1 MEIDN
6 WGLSSAWQKGSGDWE
21 GIQKAIV
28 KGERIQVIQEVGSTE
43 WINTLP
49 DNHPF
54 YFGFPDLGE
63 YVDIK
68 GRVWIS
74 CTQRQFCLGSA
85 FPKVQWHPR
94 VLWVGI
100 GCSRGIAKELIEFSL
115 RDVFRSH
122 HLALG
127 AIAGITT
134 IDLKSDEVGLL
145 AYCQEREIILKTFS
159 AEVLSSVRV
168 PNPREVV
175 ARYAQTPSVA
185 EAAAILGAKGDLL
198 VTKQVI
204 KGDGGTVTLAIAIS
218 EQEYP

>member
-1 MEIDN
+1 M
-6 WGLSSAWQKGSGDWE
+6 
-21 GIQKAIV
+21 
-28 KGERIQVIQEVGSTE
+28 
-43 WINTLP
+43 
-49 DNHPF
+49 
-54 YFGFPDLGE
+54 
-63 YVDIK
+63 
-68 GRVWIS
+68 
-74 CTQRQFCLGSA
+74 
-85 FPKVQWHPR
+85 
-94 VLWVGI
+94 
-100 GCSRGIAKELIEFSL
+100 
-115 RDVFRSH
+115 
-122 HLALG
+122 G

-134 IDLKSDEVGLL
+134 IDLKSEEVGLL

-159 AEVLSSVRV
+159 AEVLSLVRV